1 MAELLACP
9 FCRELYTHGE
19 HETCPDCGV
28 ALAPLRALP
37 PSLDAQLEAAER
49 GEPYDPDEQR
59 FAWHFVG
66 AGRGALLACSVAGL
80 ALFFAPWMVMDK
92 PESIVMSGFDFAHRQ
107 GWLWGGA
114 VGWFVL
120 IALTLTRRSRA
131 ALRGV
136 RVISTTFASMTAL
149 EALMLLALPPH
160 STRLNVVEISWA
172 WGLLGSLGISVV
184 GVFVAA
190 RLGGKP
196 LQPAKVRVQ
205 SPVRTSQGQ
214 TLH

>member
-9 FCRELYTHGE
+9 FCRELFAHGE
-19 HETCPDCGV
+19 HETCPECGV

-37 PSLDAQLEAAER
+37 PSLDAQIEAAER
-49 GEPYDPDEQR
+49 GESYDPDETR

-66 AGRGALLACSVAGL
+66 AGRGLLFACSVAGL
-80 ALFFAPWMVMDK
+80 ALFFAPWMILEK
-92 PESIVMSGFDFAHRQ
+92 PELVVMSGFDFAHRQ

-120 IALTLTRRSRA
+120 IALTFTRRSRT

-136 RVISTTFASMTAL
+136 RIISTTFASMTAL
-149 EALMLLALPPH
+149 EAAMLLALPPR

-172 WGLLGSLGISVV
+172 WGLFASLAVSVA
-184 GVFVAA
+184 GALVAM
-190 RLGGKP
+190 RLGGRP
-196 LQPAKVRVQ
+196 LPPSKVRVQ
-205 SPVRTSQGQ
+205 SAVRTSQGH